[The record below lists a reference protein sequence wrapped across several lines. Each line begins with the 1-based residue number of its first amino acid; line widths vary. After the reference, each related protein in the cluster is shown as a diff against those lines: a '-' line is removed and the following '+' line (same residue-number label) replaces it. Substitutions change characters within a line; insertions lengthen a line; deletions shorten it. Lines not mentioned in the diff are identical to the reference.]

1 VLQLLK
7 GLTILVISSVWP
19 CERDGWLTSRRP
31 ILLMQF
37 SMVLRLDRENWSWEM
52 MSDCLLVLECFAHYI
67 PNQMAI
73 LRFRIITIIAQI
85 IAIIGNN

>member
-1 VLQLLK
+1 
-7 GLTILVISSVWP
+7 
-19 CERDGWLTSRRP
+19 
-31 ILLMQF
+31 MQF

-52 MSDCLLVLECFAHYI
+52 MNNCLLVLEYFAHYI

-85 IAIIGNN
+85 ITIIGNN

>member
-1 VLQLLK
+1 MLQLLK
-7 GLTILVISSVWP
+7 RLMILVISSVRP
-19 CERDGWLTSRRP
+19 CERDGWLISRRP

-37 SMVLRLDRENWSWEM
+37 SMVLRLDRENRSWEM
-52 MSDCLLVLECFAHYI
+52 ISDCLLVQECFAHYI